1 MTVAVVVEAA
11 AAVDIVN
18 SVWTGGG
25 AVNVGKRS
33 TASLTTAD
41 SSTMGSGSDAR
52 RMAVCGATGCE
63 LRSCVVTTIRHVSSS
78 ICKRTIPSKLISL
91 RSFSKAQVP
100 I

>member
-11 AAVDIVN
+11 AGAVEMVN

-25 AVNVGKRS
+25 AVKVGNRS

-41 SSTMGSGSDAR
+41 SSTIGSGSDAS

-63 LRSCVVTTIRHVSSS
+63 LRSCVVTTIRQGSSS
-78 ICKRTIPSKLISL
+78 T
-91 RSFSKAQVP
+91 
-100 I
+100 